1 MIVQI
6 QQVLIEQ
13 VMLSPNGLFVLHQII
28 LPFKNFSIE
37 FTWVSC
43 FYLGYF
49 KRWLHFFQGIPIST
63 PYFKMSFLVIYI
75 QLKLLNEV

>member
-1 MIVQI
+1 MILQI

-13 VMLSPNGLFVLHQII
+13 VMLSPNGLFE
-28 LPFKNFSIE
+28 PFKNFSIE

-43 FYLGYF
+43 FYLSYF